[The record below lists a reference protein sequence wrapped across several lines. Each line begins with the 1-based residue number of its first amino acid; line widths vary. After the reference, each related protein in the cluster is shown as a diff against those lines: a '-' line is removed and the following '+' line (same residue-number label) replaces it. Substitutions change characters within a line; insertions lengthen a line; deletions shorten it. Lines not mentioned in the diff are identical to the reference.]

1 MKRLPIE
8 IAASSLA
15 VSTMFIHFNLPVW
28 AAFVTWA
35 GTFAAGGP
43 KPETFRK
50 LVPTMFV
57 GAITAWLIVTG
68 WSIGAGFF
76 SGTAFFVFQCAV
88 LFCLNAAQMLLA
100 RIPRLGLTFVPG
112 MFFGFASYFGVFF
125 GGFGVAPHD
134 AGAALFSTM
143 LMNAAG
149 VVYAWLTVTLGKP
162 HEEEAHGGEA
172 RVVRPE
178 SAASMS

>member
-35 GTFAAGGP
+35 GTFSAGGP
-43 KPETFRK
+43 KRETFRK
-50 LVPTMFV
+50 LVPTMYI

-68 WSIGAGFF
+68 WAIGGRFLAG
-76 SGTAFFVFQCAV
+76 TEFFVFQCAV
-88 LFCLNAAQMLLA
+88 LFCLNSAQMLLA
-100 RIPRLGLTFVPG
+100 RVPSLGLTFVPG

-125 GGFGVAPHD
+125 GGFGIVPHD
-134 AGAALFSTM
+134 AIAALFSTL
-143 LMNAAG
+143 LMNTAG
-149 VVYAWLTVTLGKP
+149 VVYAWLTVVIGKP
-162 HEEEAHGGEA
+162 HEDVDHAQAVH
-172 RVVRPE
+172 
-178 SAASMS
+178 

>member
-8 IAASSLA
+8 IVASSLA
-15 VSTMFIHFNLPVW
+15 VSTMFIPFNLPVW

-43 KPETFRK
+43 KPDTFRR

-68 WSIGAGFF
+68 WSIGARFF
-76 SGTAFFVFQCAV
+76 SGNGFLVFQCAV

-100 RIPRLGLTFVPG
+100 RVPRLGLTFVPG

-125 GGFGVAPHD
+125 GGFGVVPHH
-134 AGAALFSTM
+134 AVAALFSTM

-149 VVYAWLTVTLGKP
+149 VVYAWLTATLGKP
-162 HEEEAHGGEA
+162 HEEEAHGGEVGA
-172 RVVRPE
+172 VRPG
-178 SAASMS
+178 SVASVQ